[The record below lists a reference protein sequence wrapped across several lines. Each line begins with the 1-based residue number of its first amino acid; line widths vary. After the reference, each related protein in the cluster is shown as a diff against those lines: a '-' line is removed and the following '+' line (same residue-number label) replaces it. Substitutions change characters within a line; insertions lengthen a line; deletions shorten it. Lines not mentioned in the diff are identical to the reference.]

1 MSSQSY
7 SSTSYSSYSTSSSS
21 SSTNG
26 QTQGTA
32 YRQETHSNPSGT
44 SVQTTQQNIGQ
55 PAVQETR
62 HYDPHGR
69 ELLNPANG
77 GNSQGRIEDVT
88 EESDTDKLYRERMED
103 EYAKREGGA

>member
-1 MSSQSY
+1 MSNFSY
-7 SSTSYSSYSTSSSS
+7 SSSSSTSYSSST
-21 SSTNG
+21 TANG

-32 YRQETHSNPSGT
+32 YHEESHSTPSGT
-44 SVQTTQQNIGQ
+44 SVRTVQQNAGE

-77 GNSQGRIEDVT
+77 NGGEQRRIEDVT

>member
-1 MSSQSY
+1 MSNFSY
-7 SSTSYSSYSTSSSS
+7 SSSSTSYSSST
-21 SSTNG
+21 TANG

-32 YRQETHSNPSGT
+32 YREESHSTPSGT
-44 SVQTTQQNIGQ
+44 SVRTMQQNAGE

-77 GNSQGRIEDVT
+77 NNSQARIEDVT
-88 EESDTDKLYRERMED
+88 EESETDKLYRERMED